1 MMAHLPHEERESI
14 WDEAEVAMR
23 VFEGPDGFE
32 APCEPN
38 IGVGVK

>member
-32 APCEPN
+32 APCEPI